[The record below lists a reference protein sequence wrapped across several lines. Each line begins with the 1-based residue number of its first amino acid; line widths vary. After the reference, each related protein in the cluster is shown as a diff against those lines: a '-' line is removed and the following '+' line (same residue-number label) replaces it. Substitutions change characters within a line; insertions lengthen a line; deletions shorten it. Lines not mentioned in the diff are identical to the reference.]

1 MDHARGFDHRTR
13 TSTTTPAPGLLWP
26 CNPNVEVRHWGMDI
40 DFDNSFHREMEGFY
54 APAEASAPS
63 SPQLLIFNH
72 GLADRLGLDMSAM
85 GEDDL
90 SRIFS
95 GQTLPGGANPLAFA
109 YAGHQFGHFSS
120 QLGDG
125 RALLLGEVIA
135 PDGARFDLQL
145 KGSGPTPF
153 SRNGD
158 GKAAVGP
165 VLREFLVSEAM
176 AALGVPTTRALAAV
190 ATGDRVQRERAQ
202 PGAVLTRIASSHVRV
217 GTFQFFAA
225 HFGAEHVIQLSD
237 YSIRRHFPDLAD
249 AANPHLALLDRVIGL
264 QCELVAHWLAVGFV
278 HGVMNTDNVAIS
290 GETIDYGPC
299 AFMDRFSVSTVFSS
313 IDANGRYA
321 YGRQPQI
328 LHWNMARFAEALLP
342 AIHAV
347 DPAGVDAAKALVEA
361 IPDRFRDHWFARMR
375 TKLGLASA
383 HKADAELIDGLFDEL
398 ERHSVDFT
406 NFFRA
411 LAMLLRGEAA
421 PLEALLP
428 EPEAMAPWIASWW
441 AQLEREDIHPR
452 ERADAMDAVNPLYI
466 PRNHKVEE
474 VLAAAELGDLAPF
487 HLLLEVVRHPDS
499 ARDTWADFAQ
509 PGPVAGMPYVTY
521 CGT

>member
-1 MDHARGFDHRTR
+1 MDFA
-13 TSTTTPAPGLLWP
+13 
-26 CNPNVEVRHWGMDI
+26 
-40 DFDNSFHREMEGFY
+40 FDNSFLYGMEGFY
-54 APAEASAPS
+54 APAEAVKPSAPK
-63 SPQLLIFNH
+63 LLIFNQA
-72 GLADRLGLDMSAM
+72 LAEQLGVDTLGASDAQ
-85 GEDDL
+85 L
-90 SRIFS
+90 AALFS
-95 GQTLPGGANPLAFA
+95 GKELPDGAAPLACA
-109 YAGHQFGHFSS
+109 YAGHQFGHFSP

-125 RALLLGEVIA
+125 RALLLGEIVA

-158 GKAAVGP
+158 GKAAIGP

-176 AALGVPTTRALAAV
+176 AAMGVPTTRALAAV
-190 ATGDRVQRERAQ
+190 ATGDRVQRARAH
-202 PGAVLTRIASSHVRV
+202 PGAVLTRVASSHIRV

-225 HFGAEHVIQLSD
+225 HFGADHIVRLSD
-237 YSIRRHFPDLAD
+237 YSINRHFPDLAD
-249 AANPHLALLDRVIGL
+249 APNRHLSLLDRVIGL
-264 QCELVAHWLAVGFV
+264 QCELIAHWLGVGFI

-299 AFMDRFSVSTVFSS
+299 AFMDRFAVDTVFSS

-347 DPAGVDAAKALVEA
+347 DPAGVEEAKAVVEA
-361 IPDRFRDHWFARMR
+361 IPDRFRTIWLDRMR
-375 TKLGLASA
+375 AKLGLGAA
-383 HKADAELIDGLFDEL
+383 GDHDADLIDNLFAELEQH
-398 ERHSVDFT
+398 RVDFT
-406 NFFRA
+406 SFFRA
-411 LAMLLRGEAA
+411 LAMLLRGDGAM
-421 PLEALLP
+421 LQGLLP
-428 EPEAMAPWIASWW
+428 EPDAMAPWIADWW

-466 PRNHKVEE
+466 PRNHQVEAA
-474 VLAAAELGDLAPF
+474 LATAEAGDLAAWTT
-487 HLLLEVVRHPDS
+487 LLEVVRNPFVE
-499 ARDTWADFAQ
+499 RPEWAEYAQ
-509 PGPVAGMPYVTY
+509 PAPAEAAPYATF